1 MTVTELET
9 QTGRKFDF
17 VITDANG
24 DIRLAGPMPQPYCK
38 GLTCTPL
45 EDGQVHIDLLELAL
59 WEYAFDRYST
69 ALERR
74 EHAAQA
80 RRNRTRTACG

>member
-1 MTVTELET
+1 MIDARDTDGHPPGPAYGIPAGKAPHKGGKKLTVTELET

-45 EDGQVHIDLLELAL
+45 EDG
-59 WEYAFDRYST
+59 
-69 ALERR
+69 
-74 EHAAQA
+74 
-80 RRNRTRTACG
+80 